1 MGGVVISYDEGVTS
15 FFQEY
20 LLFPKDNYHD
30 DGTLTDGAM
39 RTAARVLLENGV
51 FDSPKGMV
59 SQALRD
65 HSVMLPISLF
75 EKEN

>member
-1 MGGVVISYDEGVTS
+1 MTYAGRVTS

-20 LLFPKDNYHD
+20 LLFPKDNYRD
-30 DGTLTDGAM
+30 DGTLTEGAM

-51 FDSPKGMV
+51 FDSPEDMV

-65 HSVMLPISLF
+65 HSVMLPSSLF
-75 EKEN
+75 E